1 MANLPM
7 PETLPSAHP
16 PPEPREEASAPP
28 MLRSWLWEQLDS
40 MLSESLRRAEPSE
53 LIRYRI
59 MVGAA
64 CFFSLINGVF
74 LLRSFSQGNFPYAAI
89 LASFGYVG
97 TLVLA
102 RRGRTPIA
110 PAMVLLATLTLG
122 LVITTFTSRKPTG
135 GDHAVNMLLPV
146 LAVYLVGPR
155 LGLSITLALFV
166 TLGLIHP
173 YYRSQVGIDPSTLTL
188 SGLWFSHVFAGISS
202 LGVWALSSLHSTAR
216 DAAQA
221 TIERTVRELRDS
233 QSKLNSVFESTDDI
247 VVSIDSQARLLTA
260 NSAARFIYEH
270 RGGIVL
276 EPGMPLFQH
285 EAPEIRKAW
294 DARLVQVLQGQRL
307 RFEQTYQDQQG
318 LLVLDTSVH
327 PIVEEGGRVVG
338 MTIFGRDVTAR
349 RQAEARLGEM
359 HRTLVDVSRQAG
371 MAEVATG
378 VLHNV
383 GNTLNSVNISTS
395 LVIDQLRKSRVT
407 SLARVATL
415 LREHLADLPAFFARD
430 AQGQQLPPFL
440 IALSAQLQEE
450 RAAMLREMYSLGES
464 VEHINSIVSM
474 QQKHARAAGAVE
486 HVAVPQLIDEALRLH
501 AVSFDRQRIQ
511 VECDYAEVPPIFVDR
526 HKLLQILIN
535 LVSNARHALV
545 ASPKTDK
552 RMGIHVRRAPDPGHL
567 HIEVT
572 DNGVGIAP
580 ENLGR
585 MFSQG
590 FTTKKMGHGF
600 GLHISA
606 LAAAEMKGRLSC
618 SSPGL
623 EQGATFLL
631 DLPMQTEVPPVQ
643 EDAEPS

>member
-1 MANLPM
+1 MANPLTS
-7 PETLPSAHP
+7 ETRPSAHE
-16 PPEPREEASAPP
+16 PPEPREGASASP
-28 MLRSWLWEQLDS
+28 LVRSWLLARLDS
-40 MLSESLRRAEPSE
+40 LLSESLRRAEPLE
-53 LIRYRI
+53 LIRHRI

-64 CFFSLINGVF
+64 CILLLVNALF
-74 LLRSFSQGNFPYAAI
+74 LLRALQQGNPPYPSI
-89 LASFGYVG
+89 LAGFGYVA

-102 RRGRTPIA
+102 RRGRTSTG

-122 LVITTFTSRKPTG
+122 LVVTTFVNRKPSG
-135 GDHAVNMLLPV
+135 GEHAVNMLLPV

-166 TLGLIHP
+166 ALGLIHP
-173 YYRSQVGIDPSTLTL
+173 YYRSQVGMDLSTFTL
-188 SGLWFSHVFAGISS
+188 SGLWFGHVFAGISF

-247 VVSIDSQARLLTA
+247 MVSIDAEGRLLTA
-260 NSAARFIYEH
+260 NSAARFVYEH

-276 EPGMPLFQH
+276 QAGMPLFQY
-285 EAPEIRKAW
+285 EPPESRMAW

-307 RFEQTYQDQQG
+307 RFEQLYQDQQG

-327 PIVEEGGRVVG
+327 PIVGEGGRVVG

-349 RQAEARLGEM
+349 RQAETRLGEM
-359 HRTLVDVSRQAG
+359 HRTLMDVSRQAG

-395 LVIDQLRKSRVT
+395 LVIDQIRKSRVT
-407 SLARVATL
+407 SLTRVATL
-415 LREHLADLPAFFARD
+415 LREHLADIPAFIAQD
-430 AQGQQLPPFL
+430 PQGQKLPLFL
-440 IALSAQLQEE
+440 IALSDQLQQE
-450 RAAMLREMYSLGES
+450 RDSMLREMYSLGES

-486 HVAVPQLIDEALRLH
+486 HVAVPKLIDEALRLH
-501 AVSFDRQRIQ
+501 AVSFERLNIHIER
-511 VECDYAEVPPIFVDR
+511 DYAEVPPIFVDR

-545 ASPKTDK
+545 ASPKKDK
-552 RMGIHVRRAPDPGHL
+552 HMGIHVRSAPGTGRL

-606 LAAAEMKGRLSC
+606 LAAAEMKGRLTC

-623 EQGATFLL
+623 EQGATFVLE
-631 DLPMQTEVPPVQ
+631 LPMQTELPPAQ
-643 EDAEPS
+643 DAAPS

>member
-1 MANLPM
+1 MANLPT
-7 PETLPSAHP
+7 PETLPSAHSP
-16 PPEPREEASAPP
+16 SEPREQASSPTVV
-28 MLRSWLWEQLDS
+28 RSWLMERLDS
-40 MLSESLRRAEPSE
+40 LLSESLRRAEPSE
-53 LIRYRI
+53 LIRHRI

-74 LLRSFSQGNFPYAAI
+74 LLRSFSQGNHPYAAL
-89 LASFGYVG
+89 LASVGYLG

-110 PAMVLLATLTLG
+110 PAMVLLATLSLG
-122 LVITTFTSRKPTG
+122 LVITTFVSRKPTG

-166 TLGLIHP
+166 ALGLIHP
-173 YYRSQVGIDPSTLTL
+173 YYRSLVGIDPSTLTL

-247 VVSIDSQARLLTA
+247 VVSIDAQARLLTA

-270 RGGIVL
+270 RAGIVL

-285 EAPEIRKAW
+285 EPPESRKAW

-307 RFEQTYQDQQG
+307 RFEQIYQDQQG

-327 PIVEEGGRVVG
+327 PIVEEGGHVVG

-395 LVIDQLRKSRVT
+395 LVIDQIRKSRVT
-407 SLARVATL
+407 SLARVAPL
-415 LREHLADLPAFFARD
+415 LREHRPTS
-430 AQGQQLPPFL
+430 PP
-440 IALSAQLQEE
+440 
-450 RAAMLREMYSLGES
+450 
-464 VEHINSIVSM
+464 
-474 QQKHARAAGAVE
+474 
-486 HVAVPQLIDEALRLH
+486 
-501 AVSFDRQRIQ
+501 
-511 VECDYAEVPPIFVDR
+511 
-526 HKLLQILIN
+526 
-535 LVSNARHALV
+535 
-545 ASPKTDK
+545 
-552 RMGIHVRRAPDPGHL
+552 
-567 HIEVT
+567 
-572 DNGVGIAP
+572 
-580 ENLGR
+580 
-585 MFSQG
+585 
-590 FTTKKMGHGF
+590 
-600 GLHISA
+600 
-606 LAAAEMKGRLSC
+606 
-618 SSPGL
+618 SSPGIPRASSSRPSSSRCPSSSNRSGKPCSGRCTRW
-623 EQGATFLL
+623 ERASSTSTPSSACSRSTRGPRAPWSMWPCRSSSTRRCACTPSPSIVCASSSSAT
-631 DLPMQTEVPPVQ
+631 TTRCPP
-643 EDAEPS
+643 SSWTGTSCCRSSSTW